1 MENVVNQT
9 KHASR
14 FVMMKEKQESK
25 MKLILEYIQNGV
37 SQEDQKERR
46 KSQRR
51 ATKICI
57 LDNNLYKREFTEPF
71 MKCLRM
77 VEVDYVMAEI
87 YE

>member
-51 ATKICI
+51 ATKI
-57 LDNNLYKREFTEPF
+57 TEPF

-77 VEVDYVMAEI
+77 VEVEYVMAEI